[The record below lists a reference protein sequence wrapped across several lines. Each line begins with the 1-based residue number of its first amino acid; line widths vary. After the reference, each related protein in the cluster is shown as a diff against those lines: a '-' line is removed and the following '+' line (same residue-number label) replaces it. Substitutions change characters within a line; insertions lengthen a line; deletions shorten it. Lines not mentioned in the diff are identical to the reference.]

1 MATKT
6 AKTLEDAVIEAVTY
20 VQRLHTKKAD
30 GTLDS
35 GSYNNSYSPN
45 NIKTLVLSP
54 NSSYVTLH
62 KRVDVEPLRV
72 TLNPTDIAQDMYR
85 LSKKGTRNVLFNALE
100 GKGYGKGRKTQNIES
115 IVIFS
120 KPDFVNNSMTQT
132 FGGIQGNQKQETEQI
147 LRWAY
152 ANPSTYL
159 NFLIDPAFLKGI
171 QSGNSIGEPQ
181 ILRVFKRI
189 RFVAVLGVSEA
200 EFTRQVGGLSFRNCI
215 GSIKDVE
222 TFRQFLTKYR
232 IPASFPYV
240 NNKFDDTAIGVQPST
255 YSLDAEIKSYLEGI
269 ISNKDVVEDKN
280 KDTSFDTDSEYKR
293 LIHEFKGY
301 NLLYRNLAGMIAKF
315 DTIPILKDSDAEYKE
330 IAEIELY
337 DTKELKGIHD
347 SVKGVK
353 WLATD
358 VDESVKIEKNIKNLK
373 TYRQRLLGGLVNF
386 LTESLI
392 DLDKDPMNTYV
403 VQVDLQSM
411 NRVALLR
418 GQSPELL
425 ALMQKYGVTPKTEGS
440 KIDDCLANTFAYILQ
455 MLTNASGEI
464 TTKAYWVDKIKTLTR
479 R

>member
-1 MATKT
+1 
-6 AKTLEDAVIEAVTY
+6 
-20 VQRLHTKKAD
+20 
-30 GTLDS
+30 
-35 GSYNNSYSPN
+35 
-45 NIKTLVLSP
+45 
-54 NSSYVTLH
+54 
-62 KRVDVEPLRV
+62 
-72 TLNPTDIAQDMYR
+72 
-85 LSKKGTRNVLFNALE
+85 
-100 GKGYGKGRKTQNIES
+100 
-115 IVIFS
+115 
-120 KPDFVNNSMTQT
+120 
-132 FGGIQGNQKQETEQI
+132 
-147 LRWAY
+147 
-152 ANPSTYL
+152 
-159 NFLIDPAFLKGI
+159 
-171 QSGNSIGEPQ
+171 
-181 ILRVFKRI
+181 
-189 RFVAVLGVSEA
+189 
-200 EFTRQVGGLSFRNCI
+200 
-215 GSIKDVE
+215 
-222 TFRQFLTKYR
+222 
-232 IPASFPYV
+232 
-240 NNKFDDTAIGVQPST
+240 
-255 YSLDAEIKSYLEGI
+255 
-269 ISNKDVVEDKN
+269 
-280 KDTSFDTDSEYKR
+280 
-293 LIHEFKGY
+293 
-301 NLLYRNLAGMIAKF
+301 MIAKF
-315 DTIPILKDSDAEYKE
+315 DTIPILKDADAEYKE

-464 TTKAYWVDKIKTLTR
+464 TTKTYWVDKIKTLTR